1 MEGRSRE
8 ERMITARPGM
18 VDDMGREMEEMV
30 EMVEMDVPPE
40 SSDVEGVTESTDEE
54 GEARAEDC
62 QGRGERAKSGGK

>member
-18 VDDMGREMEEMV
+18 VDDMGREMEV
-30 EMVEMDVPPE
+30 MVEMDVPPE

-54 GEARAEDC
+54 GE
-62 QGRGERAKSGGK
+62 